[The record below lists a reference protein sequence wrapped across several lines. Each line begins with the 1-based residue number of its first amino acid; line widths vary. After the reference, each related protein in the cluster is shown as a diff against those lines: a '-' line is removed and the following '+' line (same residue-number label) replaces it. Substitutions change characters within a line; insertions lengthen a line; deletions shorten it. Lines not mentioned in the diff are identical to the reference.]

1 MFKQLLFILRY
12 VQGDLLVMKKLQN
25 LSTEI
30 ETIKKEKLSE
40 IKTLQV
46 KFNRGQRKESLN
58 F

>member
-46 KFNRGQRKESLN
+46 KFNREDREKN
-58 F
+58 H